1 MHKILFVFTFVS
13 TLVHALYNPF
23 FVEDKPREN
32 KKVQEKVIY
41 EKKDVSKRKTIVM
54 TYFGYV
60 SSSKGKFA
68 LVRFNKKN
76 IVISQNDRLYHDE
89 EMFKIGKIT
98 SNYILLKDKQNRVQ
112 TVYFSSSARVK
123 RQYNE

>member
-23 FVEDKPREN
+23 FVEDKPRKN
-32 KKVQEKVIY
+32 TQTQEKVFY
-41 EKKDVSKRKTIVM
+41 QKSDLSKRETIEM

-60 SSSKGKFA
+60 SSSKGRFA

-89 EMFKIGKIT
+89 KMFQIGKIT
-98 SNYILLKDKQNRVQ
+98 SNYILLKDRQDRVQ
-112 TVYFSSSARVK
+112 TVYFSSSSK
-123 RQYNE
+123 RKNNE